1 MSVPPSKP
9 DKLIIIGAL
18 VLAVILLLTA
28 GFRMLGFAVSRAANG
43 FFYPYL
49 KAAKGTTGEIQDKS
63 LLSLDRLALARQ
75 VEKLAQRNREL
86 AVRSTAAAGI
96 LDENRI
102 LRDKLK
108 LSAPPGWKF
117 VTGEII
123 LRDPLHFR
131 DGFSIDRG
139 TRDGIAVGDAVVDT
153 TTDGRSFLIG
163 VVRECSARTAR
174 ISTVSDPALRV
185 SGRLTGGAVG
195 FTNTGNLP
203 AHSSLIRF
211 GMLANEGSYTPGE
224 AVVTTGYERGI
235 PEGIK
240 IGELVINN
248 EPHPGSEPD
257 FSCMLKPA
265 VTFEELR
272 FVTVISRNQ
281 DLLQ

>member
-1 MSVPPSKP
+1 
-9 DKLIIIGAL
+9 
-18 VLAVILLLTA
+18 
-28 GFRMLGFAVSRAANG
+28 MLGFAVSRAARG

-49 KAAKGTTGEIQDKS
+49 KIAEGTTGEIQDKS
-63 LLSLDRLALARQ
+63 LLSLDRIALARQ

-108 LSAPPGWKF
+108 LSAPPQWKF

-131 DGFSIDRG
+131 EGFSIDRG
-139 TRDGIAVGDAVVDT
+139 TRDGIAAGDAVVDT
-153 TTDGRSFLIG
+153 TTDGRLFLVG
-163 VVRECSARTAR
+163 VVEECSARTAR
-174 ISTVSDPALRV
+174 ILTVSDPALRV

-203 AHSSLIRF
+203 AHSTLIRF
-211 GMLANEGSYTPGE
+211 GMLSNEGNYTPGE

-240 IGELVINN
+240 IGELVINS
-248 EPHPGSEPD
+248 EPQPGNEPD

-281 DLLQ
+281 DLLP

>member
-153 TTDGRSFLIG
+153 TTDGRLFLIG

-248 EPHPGSEPD
+248 EPYPGSEPD

>member
-1 MSVPPSKP
+1 MSLPPSKP
-9 DKLIIIGAL
+9 DKLIIIGGCVL
-18 VLAVILLLTA
+18 VIILLLTA
-28 GFRMLGFAVSRAANG
+28 GFKMLGFAVSRAARG

-49 KAAKGTTGEIQDKS
+49 KIAEGTTGEIQDKS
-63 LLSLDRLALARQ
+63 LLSLDRIALARQ

-108 LSAPPGWKF
+108 LSAPPQWKF

-131 DGFSIDRG
+131 EGFSIDRG
-139 TRDGIAVGDAVVDT
+139 TRDGIAAGDAVVDT
-153 TTDGRSFLIG
+153 TTDGRLFLVG
-163 VVRECSARTAR
+163 VVEECSARTAR
-174 ISTVSDPALRV
+174 ILTVSDPALRV

-203 AHSSLIRF
+203 AHSTLIRF
-211 GMLANEGSYTPGE
+211 GMLSNEGNYTPGE

-240 IGELVINN
+240 IGELVINS
-248 EPHPGSEPD
+248 EPQPGNEPD

-281 DLLQ
+281 DLLP

>member
-1 MSVPPSKP
+1 MSVPPAKP
-9 DKLIIIGAL
+9 DKIIIIGACVL
-18 VLAVILLLTA
+18 VVILLLTA

-49 KAAKGTTGEIQDKS
+49 KIAKGTTGEIQDKS

-75 VEKLAQRNREL
+75 VEKLTQRNREL

-102 LRDKLK
+102 LRNKLK
-108 LSAPPGWKF
+108 LSVPVQWRF

-131 DGFSIDRG
+131 EGFSIDRG

-153 TTDGRSFLIG
+153 TSDGRLFLIG
-163 VVRECSARTAR
+163 VVRECFARTAR

-203 AHSSLIRF
+203 AHPALIRF

-240 IGELVINN
+240 IGELVING
-248 EPHPGSEPD
+248 EPDSGNEPD

-265 VTFEELR
+265 VIFEELR